1 MFRFNIWLP
10 GIIWLLLLALFHLV
24 QTFKGELQCVFWRTL
39 KCTSNLL
46 YAFHLWVL
54 EIKAVSWS
62 PVIFMAWLFYQD
74 VPLIATGASY
84 VQVGYFNGVGP
95 VNTAWQAC
103 KLSWRAAVHILPG
116 LCVYTPLV
124 YGALMNSASFCHTF
138 KCVSL
143 HHIF

>member
-1 MFRFNIWLP
+1 
-10 GIIWLLLLALFHLV
+10 
-24 QTFKGELQCVFWRTL
+24 
-39 KCTSNLL
+39 
-46 YAFHLWVL
+46 
-54 EIKAVSWS
+54 
-62 PVIFMAWLFYQD
+62 MAWLFYQD

-116 LCVYTPLV
+116 LSVYTPLV

-138 KCVSL
+138 KCVSSPRILKVL
-143 HHIF
+143 HNLQSVFWSPGLVSGWAS